1 MNDAGAV
8 LYAKDMRCLAA
19 FYSAV
24 AGLTEVQRGHDF
36 TVLENGA
43 TQLTI
48 VAVPERIATKIGIT
62 VPPRRRE
69 ETPVKLFFAV
79 PHLDAIRE
87 TVVKLGGAL
96 DPAGREWQFG
106 GWRVCDGHDPEGNVF
121 QLREASAEARNGE
134 LLAVAPVLRVA
145 ELGRSLAHYRDCLG
159 FAVEFVY
166 EDAYAAV
173 ARDGCRIHLKCAPPA
188 ERDLAAFEAAEHL
201 DACFTVRDARGLS
214 ARFAEAGVGFSV
226 PLRVMPYGTEFYVR
240 DPDGYILGFV
250 EPALA

>member
-1 MNDAGAV
+1 MSDAGAV
-8 LYAKDMRCLAA
+8 LYASDMRRLAA

-24 AGLTEVQRGHDF
+24 ADLTEVQRERDF
-36 TVLENGA
+36 TVLENRA
-43 TQLTI
+43 NQLTI
-48 VAVPERIATKIGIT
+48 VAVPERVATKIGIAM
-62 VPPRRRE
+62 PPRRRE

-79 PHLDAIRE
+79 PSIDVARE
-87 TVVKLGGAL
+87 SAAGLGGAL
-96 DPAGREWQFG
+96 DASGCEWQFR

-121 QLREASAEARNGE
+121 QLREPLAEERKGA

-145 ELGRSLAHYRDCLG
+145 DLGRSLGHYRERLG

-188 ERDLAAFEAAEHL
+188 ERDQAAFEAAEHL
-201 DACFTVRDARGLS
+201 DACFTVRDACSLS
-214 ARFAEAGVGFSV
+214 SRFAEAGAGFSV
-226 PLRVMPYGTEFYVR
+226 PLRVMPYGREFYVR

-250 EPALA
+250 EPAEG